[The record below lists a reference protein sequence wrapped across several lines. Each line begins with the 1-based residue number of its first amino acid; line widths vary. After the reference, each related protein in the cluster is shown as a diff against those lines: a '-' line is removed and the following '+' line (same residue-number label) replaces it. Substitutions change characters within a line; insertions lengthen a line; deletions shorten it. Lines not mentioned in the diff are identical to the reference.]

1 MENIINLLTFDKS
14 YNSKYIL
21 GVDEAGRGPGAGD
34 VFAACV
40 CFDLENKELI
50 KNLKKLN
57 DSKKLSSN
65 VRNELYQII
74 TSNSIYS
81 VSQSSVEE
89 IDKYNILN
97 ATFIAM
103 AKSVKSVISQIN
115 QNNINNDIL
124 ILVDGNKKIKNL
136 DLNMQTIV
144 KGDSKS
150 ASIAAASILAKVCR
164 DNYMLQ
170 LDKQYPNY
178 NWKKNKGYLTKE
190 HLNAIDKYGIVKY
203 HRKSFLKKH
212 FEAKSK
218 QLGIFK

>member
-1 MENIINLLTFDKS
+1 MKKIIELITFDKQ
-14 YNSKYIL
+14 YNFKYIL

-50 KNLKKLN
+50 ENLKKLN

-65 VRNELYQII
+65 VRNELYKTIVA
-74 TSNSIYS
+74 NSIYS
-81 VSQSSVEE
+81 INQASVAE

-103 AKSVKSVISQIN
+103 EKSVKNVVSQL
-115 QNNINNDIL
+115 NIQDVNDVF
-124 ILVDGNKKIKNL
+124 ILVDGNKKIKNM
-136 DLNMQTIV
+136 DLNMTSIV

-150 ASIAAASILAKVCR
+150 ASVAAASILAKVSR
-164 DNYMLQ
+164 DNYMIK
-170 LDKQYPNY
+170 LDEEYPNY

-190 HLNAIDKYGIVKY
+190 HLNAIDKYGMVKY

-212 FEAKSK
+212 FETKSK
-218 QLGIFK
+218 QLGIF

>member
-1 MENIINLLTFDKS
+1 MNIINNLISFDKQ
-14 YNSKYIL
+14 YNYKYIL

-40 CFDLENKELI
+40 CFDLKNKELI
-50 KNLKKLN
+50 QNLKKLN

-65 VRNELYQII
+65 VTTY
-74 TSNSIYS
+74 SINQAS
-81 VSQSSVEE
+81 VNE

-115 QNNINNDIL
+115 TVNINDII

-136 DLNMQTIV
+136 DLNMHSII

-150 ASIAAASILAKVCR
+150 ASIAAASILAKVSR
-164 DNYMLQ
+164 DNYMIQ
-170 LDKQYPNY
+170 LDNIYPNY
-178 NWKKNKGYLTKE
+178 NWKNNKGYLTKE
-190 HLNAIDKYGIVKY
+190 HLNAIDKYGMVKY

-212 FEAKSK
+212 FESKSK
-218 QLGIFK
+218 QLGIF

>member
-1 MENIINLLTFDKS
+1 MENIQKLISFDKQ
-14 YNSKYIL
+14 YNFKYIL

-40 CFDLENKELI
+40 YFDLKNMELV
-50 KNLKKLN
+50 KYLKKLN

-74 TSNSIYS
+74 VSNSIYS
-81 VSQSSVEE
+81 ISQSSVEK
-89 IDKYNILN
+89 IDKCNILN
-97 ATFIAM
+97 ATFMAM
-103 AKSVKSVISQIN
+103 EKSVKNVISLLNI
-115 QNNINNDIL
+115 QNINDIL

-164 DNYMLQ
+164 DNYMIK
-170 LDKQYPNY
+170 LDEEYPNY

-190 HLNAIDKYGIVKY
+190 HLNAIDKYGMVKY

-218 QLGIFK
+218 QLGIF

>member
-1 MENIINLLTFDKS
+1 MNNIKKLVEFDKQ
-14 YNSKYIL
+14 YNYKYIL

-65 VRNELYQII
+65 VRNELYKII
-74 TSNSIYS
+74 VSNSIYS
-81 VSQSSVEE
+81 INQASVNE

-97 ATFIAM
+97 ATFMAM
-103 AKSVKSVISQIN
+103 AKSVKNVVSQL
-115 QNNINNDIL
+115 NIQDVNDVF
-124 ILVDGNKKIKNL
+124 ILVDGNKKIKNI
-136 DLNMQTIV
+136 DLNMVSVV
-144 KGDSKS
+144 KGDGKS
-150 ASIAAASILAKVCR
+150 ASVASASILAKVSR
-164 DNYMLQ
+164 DNYMIK
-170 LDKQYPNY
+170 LDEQYPNY

-190 HLNAIDKYGIVKY
+190 HLNAIDKYGMVKY

-212 FEAKSK
+212 FESKST
-218 QLGIFK
+218 QLGIF

>member
-1 MENIINLLTFDKS
+1 MSNINKLFSFDKQ
-14 YNSKYIL
+14 YNCKYIL

-40 CFDLENKELI
+40 CFDIENKELL

-57 DSKKLSSN
+57 DSKKLSPN
-65 VRNELYQII
+65 VRNELYKII
-74 TSNSIYS
+74 VSNSFYS
-81 VSQSSVEE
+81 INKTSVIE

-97 ATFIAM
+97 ATFMAM
-103 AKSVKSVISQIN
+103 EKSVKSVISQIN
-115 QNNINNDIL
+115 PDNINDMI

-136 DLNMQTIV
+136 DLNMHSII

-150 ASIAAASILAKVCR
+150 ASIAAASVLAKVSR
-164 DNYMLQ
+164 DNYMIK
-170 LDKQYPNY
+170 LDEEYPNY

-190 HLNAIDKYGIVKY
+190 HLNAIDKYGMVKY

-212 FEAKSK
+212 FESKSK

>member
-1 MENIINLLTFDKS
+1 MNIINNLISFDKQ
-14 YNSKYIL
+14 YNYKYIL

-40 CFDLENKELI
+40 CFDLKNKELI
-50 KNLKKLN
+50 QNLKKLN
-57 DSKKLSSN
+57 DSKKLSQN

-74 TSNSIYS
+74 VSNSTYS
-81 VSQSSVEE
+81 VNQASVNE

-115 QNNINNDIL
+115 TVNINDII

-136 DLNMQTIV
+136 DLNMHSII

-150 ASIAAASILAKVCR
+150 ASIAAASILAKVSR
-164 DNYMLQ
+164 DNYMIK
-170 LDKQYPNY
+170 LDNIYPNY
-178 NWKKNKGYLTKE
+178 NWKNNKGYLTKE
-190 HLNAIDKYGIVKY
+190 HLNAIDKYGMVKY

-212 FEAKSK
+212 FESKSK

>member
-1 MENIINLLTFDKS
+1 MDNINNLISFDKR
-14 YNSKYIL
+14 YNYKYIL

-40 CFDLENKELI
+40 CFDLENKELM

-65 VRNELYQII
+65 VRSELYQII
-74 TSNSIYS
+74 VSNSIYS
-81 VSQSSVEE
+81 INQASVNE

-103 AKSVKSVISQIN
+103 AKSVKSVISQL
-115 QNNINNDIL
+115 NIHDIDN
-124 ILVDGNKKIKNL
+124 ILVLIDGNKKIKNL
-136 DLNMQTIV
+136 DLNMVSVV

-150 ASIAAASILAKVCR
+150 ASIAAASILAKVSR
-164 DNYMLQ
+164 DNYMIE
-170 LDKQYPNY
+170 LDNIYPNY

-190 HLNAIDKYGIVKY
+190 HLNAIDKYGMVKY

-212 FEAKSK
+212 FESKSK
-218 QLGIFK
+218 QLGIF